1 MSPAISRLTVYNLII
16 VSALSLFYGVCER
29 AAEMTEQNG
38 REDYYYYS
46 TMSFQ
51 LRAEESVMLSRLVVS
66 SLNKEGEKKNS
77 NGKLKRLRHKISILL
92 FSPI

>member
-16 VSALSLFYGVCER
+16 VSALSLFYGVRER

-51 LRAEESVMLSRLVVS
+51 LRAEESVMLFRLVVP
-66 SLNKEGEKKNS
+66 SLNKGGGKKPTVTQSLNV
-77 NGKLKRLRHKISILL
+77 
-92 FSPI
+92 